1 MKQGII
7 LLVMAALMALTASA
21 EGDKKGVYVMGISI
35 SFSDT
40 IAYFTEA
47 QLIDGI
53 ELEKST
59 KFLPDRQHYAYEL
72 QSFMNEQEGQYGRTS
87 IIIFDKKEKSLR
99 KKEQKIKSRLQK
111 RRGLTIRYLADR
123 FQFTRP

>member
-1 MKQGII
+1 MKKGII

-72 QSFMNEQEGQYGRTS
+72 QSFMNEQEGRYGRTS

-99 KKEQKIKSRLQK
+99 
-111 RRGLTIRYLADR
+111 
-123 FQFTRP
+123 